1 MVQGGGQSKGGAS
14 KGGSSSEKLSEK
26 KMRKMETRNLEEK
39 LIVLRGALFEA
50 DGKDKDVCAALGPF
64 MKYDRNGLDVKISF
78 APRLKDD
85 VKKWAF
91 KAVKDTMEDKY
102 DAAGYGWDDADKLK
116 ELEEDGGRFLV
127 LKEAGALVGVVHFRF
142 TVQGDVVDKMLGDT
156 VLMVHDLQIAPSHR
170 RKGLGKHVVQ
180 LLEMAARKQKIAR
193 LSMQVML
200 GDDET
205 RAFVASLKGG
215 KFAADES
222 LEALVGFDADL
233 EGFDVM
239 TLPLAPPVKKV
250 VAVAEEEEEAVD
262 EAAELRQTR
271 DLLRQTVAEAFA
283 KQHSLPELS
292 KKELTVA
299 ILQYAKQN
307 GFVSPAFSLP
317 ITLPPA
323 AEGEAGE
330 SAVIPWYPGDSGAQL
345 ASEFAKQHGL
355 GADQRIQIL
364 RGLIKE
370 AKGRGLVQPI
380 FSLNVALPPF
390 PGEDG
395 EEPPPPKR
403 VPLDVYD
410 GDDLETVAAE
420 FTARHSLPDA
430 YQAQV
435 RQGLRQRAKEQGL
448 VRALFELGVTLLS
461 GEREVLKVYEGDN
474 IDQVAIDFAIKHDLG
489 HDEREALVAAVEE
502 QAQARKLVQPLLF
515 KLPVK
520 VGQPED
526 PWIAQLYVH
535 QGDVPAQIAT
545 TFVNRYSG
553 WGNATETAIQIT
565 KAILEKAQNV
575 NQAVDEA
582 ASRVAGEEAQS
593 KR

>member
-1 MVQGGGQSKGGAS
+1 MALRALQLGTELPLPTTRGLCATPGCSLPDFHFGPCTCHAVGRARVSRQRVAYEDR
-14 KGGSSSEKLSEK
+14 GSSGEESDSEDY
-26 KMRKMETRNLEEK
+26 
-39 LIVLRGALFEA
+39 VP
-50 DGKDKDVCAALGPF
+50 V
-64 MKYDRNGLDVKISF
+64 
-78 APRLKDD
+78 
-85 VKKWAF
+85 
-91 KAVKDTMEDKY
+91 
-102 DAAGYGWDDADKLK
+102 
-116 ELEEDGGRFLV
+116 
-127 LKEAGALVGVVHFRF
+127 
-142 TVQGDVVDKMLGDT
+142 
-156 VLMVHDLQIAPSHR
+156 HR
-170 RKGLGKHVVQ
+170 R
-180 LLEMAARKQKIAR
+180 
-193 LSMQVML
+193 S
-200 GDDET
+200 
-205 RAFVASLKGG
+205 
-215 KFAADES
+215 
-222 LEALVGFDADL
+222 
-233 EGFDVM
+233 
-239 TLPLAPPVKKV
+239 
-250 VAVAEEEEEAVD
+250 
-262 EAAELRQTR
+262 
-271 DLLRQTVAEAFA
+271 
-283 KQHSLPELS
+283 
-292 KKELTVA
+292 
-299 ILQYAKQN
+299 
-307 GFVSPAFSLP
+307 
-317 ITLPPA
+317 
-323 AEGEAGE
+323 
-330 SAVIPWYPGDSGAQL
+330 
-345 ASEFAKQHGL
+345 
-355 GADQRIQIL
+355 
-364 RGLIKE
+364 
-370 AKGRGLVQPI
+370 
-380 FSLNVALPPF
+380 
-390 PGEDG
+390 DG

-474 IDQVAIDFAIKHDLG
+474 IDQVAIDFAITHDLG

-565 KAILEKAQNV
+565 KAILEKAQTV

>member
-1 MVQGGGQSKGGAS
+1 MRRSSRLRFGAAVAAAACVVLLAQAEESIQDPALPEGWGSGEIDGQTYYYRTSDPGTILWDPPDAAAEPAAGDAAAAAEPAAGGAETAEPAVLFTLQVNVTGEEAGGGGAVPLTLHE
-14 KGGSSSEKLSEK
+14 G
-26 KMRKMETRNLEEK
+26 
-39 LIVLRGALFEA
+39 
-50 DGKDKDVCAALGPF
+50 
-64 MKYDRNGLDVKISF
+64 
-78 APRLKDD
+78 
-85 VKKWAF
+85 
-91 KAVKDTMEDKY
+91 
-102 DAAGYGWDDADKLK
+102 
-116 ELEEDGGRFLV
+116 
-127 LKEAGALVGVVHFRF
+127 
-142 TVQGDVVDKMLGDT
+142 
-156 VLMVHDLQIAPSHR
+156 
-170 RKGLGKHVVQ
+170 
-180 LLEMAARKQKIAR
+180 
-193 LSMQVML
+193 
-200 GDDET
+200 
-205 RAFVASLKGG
+205 
-215 KFAADES
+215 ES
-222 LEALVGFDADL
+222 
-233 EGFDVM
+233 
-239 TLPLAPPVKKV
+239 P
-250 VAVAEEEEEAVD
+250 AE
-262 EAAELRQTR
+262 
-271 DLLRQTVAEAFA
+271 VAEAFA

-355 GADQRIQIL
+355 GAEQRIQIL

-474 IDQVAIDFAIKHDLG
+474 IDQVAIDFAIQHDLG

>member
-205 RAFVASLKGG
+205 RAFVQSLKGG

-222 LEALVGFDADL
+222 LEALVGFDSDL

-250 VAVAEEEEEAVD
+250 AAVAEEEEEAVD

-283 KQHSLPELS
+283 KNNGREPTAEELQSLHDVIDAKLGERDDDDAAPLTG
-292 KKELTVA
+292 KE
-299 ILQYAKQN
+299 
-307 GFVSPAFSLP
+307 
-317 ITLPPA
+317 
-323 AEGEAGE
+323 
-330 SAVIPWYPGDSGAQL
+330 
-345 ASEFAKQHGL
+345 
-355 GADQRIQIL
+355 
-364 RGLIKE
+364 
-370 AKGRGLVQPI
+370 
-380 FSLNVALPPF
+380 
-390 PGEDG
+390 
-395 EEPPPPKR
+395 
-403 VPLDVYD
+403 
-410 GDDLETVAAE
+410 
-420 FTARHSLPDA
+420 
-430 YQAQV
+430 
-435 RQGLRQRAKEQGL
+435 QRAKK
-448 VRALFELGVTLLS
+448 RAA
-461 GEREVLKVYEGDN
+461 RD
-474 IDQVAIDFAIKHDLG
+474 
-489 HDEREALVAAVEE
+489 RAA
-502 QAQARKLVQPLLF
+502 AAF
-515 KLPVK
+515 
-520 VGQPED
+520 
-526 PWIAQLYVH
+526 
-535 QGDVPAQIAT
+535 
-545 TFVNRYSG
+545 
-553 WGNATETAIQIT
+553 
-565 KAILEKAQNV
+565 EKAQGR
-575 NQAVDEA
+575 APTDAEVDELLAVVAPGFA
-582 ASRVAGEEAQS
+582 ATPQKQAPPSEETSPVSVASAVESA
-593 KR
+593 